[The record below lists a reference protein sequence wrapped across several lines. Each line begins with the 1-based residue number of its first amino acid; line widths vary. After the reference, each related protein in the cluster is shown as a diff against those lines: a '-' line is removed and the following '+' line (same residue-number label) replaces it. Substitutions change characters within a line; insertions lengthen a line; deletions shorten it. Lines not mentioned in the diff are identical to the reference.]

1 MITEL
6 EKSAENSDKKHF
18 WQCLKS
24 MDDTQK
30 DKDIPLISEERWLN
44 YFRSLHSEKPL
55 NPTQQSI
62 INDLTYL
69 ESRKD
74 QMASLD
80 YFITDNEIVTAA
92 KRMKNNKSSFSDK
105 IKNEMIKASLQDMMP
120 VYLKLFNSIL
130 ISGKMPETWCRG
142 LITPIYK
149 SGDRSDPS
157 NYRGI
162 CVSSCLGKLFCS
174 ILNQRLLK
182 HVNSC
187 NILHNSQIGFLP
199 NHRTADHVLT
209 IRTLVDKYVHNHDE
223 KIYACFVDF
232 KKAFDS
238 IWHVGL
244 LNKLLQI
251 NVGGC
256 FYNLIK
262 SLYSN
267 STCSTKLG
275 QNQTRPFQYAKV
287 AF

>member
-1 MITEL
+1 
-6 EKSAENSDKKHF
+6 
-18 WQCLKS
+18 

-44 YFRSLHSEKPL
+44 YFCSLHSEKPL

-80 YFITDNEIVTAA
+80 YFITENEIVTAA

-105 IKNEMIKASLQDMMP
+105 IKTEMIKASRQDMMP

-130 ISGKMPETWCRG
+130 ISGKMPETCCRG

-174 ILNQRLLK
+174 ILKQRLLK

-199 NHRTADHVLT
+199 NNRTADHVLT
-209 IRTLVDKYVHNHDE
+209 IRTLVDK
-223 KIYACFVDF
+223 
-232 KKAFDS
+232 
-238 IWHVGL
+238 
-244 LNKLLQI
+244 
-251 NVGGC
+251 
-256 FYNLIK
+256 
-262 SLYSN
+262 
-267 STCSTKLG
+267 
-275 QNQTRPFQYAKV
+275 
-287 AF
+287 